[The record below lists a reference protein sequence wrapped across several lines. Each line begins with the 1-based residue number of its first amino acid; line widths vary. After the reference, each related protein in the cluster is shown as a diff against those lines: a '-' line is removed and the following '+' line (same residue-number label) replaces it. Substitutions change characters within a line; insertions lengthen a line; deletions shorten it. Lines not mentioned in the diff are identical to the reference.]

1 MLYPRQSLTVQRYLG
16 NPLLV
21 RGLKFDLRLYVLLTS
36 VEPVQ
41 LYLYSDGLVRSPAV
55 SALVSA
61 ALVSCDLRRFAT
73 KPFNTRQQE
82 LGDKCVHLTNYAVN
96 KDTEEFQQNQNPAEF
111 QVLGHKHYMD

>member
-55 SALVSA
+55 LLS
-61 ALVSCDLRRFAT
+61 
-73 KPFNTRQQE
+73 TRQ
-82 LGDKCVHLTNYAVN
+82 H
-96 KDTEEFQQNQNPAEF
+96 
-111 QVLGHKHYMD
+111 

>member
-36 VEPVQ
+36 VEPLQ
-41 LYLYSDGLVRSPAV
+41 LYLYSDGLVRSAAGLAIPSAV
-55 SALVSA
+55 LVS
-61 ALVSCDLRRFAT
+61 SDLRRFAT

-96 KDTEEFQQNQNPAEF
+96 KDSEQFQQNENPAEF
-111 QVLGHKHYMD
+111 QELT

>member
-41 LYLYSDGLVRSPAV
+41 LYLYSDGLVRSPAGLL
-55 SALVSA
+55 STS
-61 ALVSCDLRRFAT
+61 
-73 KPFNTRQQE
+73 E
-82 LGDKCVHLTNYAVN
+82 L
-96 KDTEEFQQNQNPAEF
+96 
-111 QVLGHKHYMD
+111 

>member
-41 LYLYSDGLVRSPAV
+41 LYLYSDGLVRSPAGL
-55 SALVSA
+55 ALVLQKVPSEA
-61 ALVSCDLRRFAT
+61 
-73 KPFNTRQQE
+73 
-82 LGDKCVHLTNYAVN
+82 
-96 KDTEEFQQNQNPAEF
+96 NPKVRNHGE
-111 QVLGHKHYMD
+111 GPY